1 MMKKSFTVIYSDK
14 DKELA
19 EKFKLLG
26 DFLSTVREETDW
38 EVKEI
43 IIPHDSYVIEFY
55 AEGAFAR
62 VSKKWDLLSKRL
74 I

>member
-26 DFLSTVREETDW
+26 DFLSTVREETD
-38 EVKEI
+38 
-43 IIPHDSYVIEFY
+43 
-55 AEGAFAR
+55 
-62 VSKKWDLLSKRL
+62 
-74 I
+74 